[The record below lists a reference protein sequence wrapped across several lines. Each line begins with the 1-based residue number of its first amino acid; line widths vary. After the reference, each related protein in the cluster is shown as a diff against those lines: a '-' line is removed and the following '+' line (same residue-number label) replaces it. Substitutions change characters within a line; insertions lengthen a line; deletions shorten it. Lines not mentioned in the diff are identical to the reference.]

1 MDVGGTF
8 TDRAALAADGRI
20 VAHKVLSTPGDQG
33 EGVVQSLDGLDA
45 RAAAIVHGTTVVTNL
60 LLERRGA
67 RVVLVTTAGAEDVLF
82 LRRQDRAAL
91 YDLSKHHPAPLV
103 AREDVIGVDERLV
116 VERAPAAS
124 REAPRNASKSANAP
138 NASSTSDAPSFP
150 GAPSGL
156 SVASERS
163 LSASE
168 ITRVT
173 AAALARNPEIVLVA
187 LLHSYADDSHER
199 AIAASLRSARPDLE
213 IVTSADVLPE
223 IREYERF
230 ATASAE
236 AYARPAVIR
245 YLDGLAARLAAA
257 DQPAPAVMTSGG
269 GMQPAAVAA
278 RHAAALAL
286 SGPAGG
292 VVGAAAVLA
301 ALAEPSTSSIPASRP
316 SRSVHAANAALASSA
331 DARAAGLL
339 DALTI
344 DIGGTSAD
352 AGLILDGEP
361 LVESGGEVAGVPI
374 ALPRVLVDT
383 VSAGGGSI
391 AWIDDGGALR
401 VGPRSAGAKPGPVAF
416 GRGGTEPTVTD
427 AQLVLGRI
435 AARAMSGGVAL
446 DIDAARAAVGA
457 LAARLGSDVERTA
470 AAILRIAD
478 AEMARALRRVSV
490 ERGVDPRR
498 CTLIAFGGGGPLHAC
513 ALADTLAMPRIIVP
527 PFAGVLSAVGLALA
541 PERRESAM
549 SVMASAASM
558 SREALAIS
566 VHRLSEKAEGR
577 ERRTFARMRYRGQG
591 HELEIPVY
599 AANVNATSA
608 SGRDDSPDGADD
620 GPALA
625 KRFAEAHAKRYGFT
639 LPSEVEIVALRHE
652 AGEPAR
658 RVAFAAAPAHAQGGR
673 INGPHTLALSDAT
686 LYIAEGWVA
695 TPLPIGGWQLE
706 RAR

>member
-116 VERAPAAS
+116 VERT
-124 REAPRNASKSANAP
+124 PRA
-138 NASSTSDAPSFP
+138 P
-150 GAPSGL
+150 GATSL
-156 SVASERS
+156 RAERS

-316 SRSVHAANAALASSA
+316 SRSVNAANAALASSA

-446 DIDAARAAVGA
+446 DVDAARTAVGA
-457 LAARLGSDVERTA
+457 LAARLGSDLERTA

-558 SREALAIS
+558 TREALAIS

-577 ERRTFARMRYRGQG
+577 ERRSFARMRYRGQG

-599 AANVNATSA
+599 AAAENATSA

-658 RVAFAAAPAHAQGGR
+658 RVAFAAAPATAASADAAAQAAGGR

-686 LYIAEGWVA
+686 LFIAEGWVA
-695 TPLPIGGWQLE
+695 TPLPIGGWLLE